1 VPWVETESLSFTAR
15 HDSGD
20 SAYAER
26 TLDRMEDLRLRLEDR
41 FEEVPGDVTIV
52 VHTHPTLLAMAHPF
66 LPAARWSAAP
76 AGRRYLAGWAMAT
89 ELHVLNDPSTE
100 RRAAGD
106 DSREAL
112 RGTAERL
119 YAQLVVAANNPD
131 LPPSWTP
138 RRFARYL
145 RWAWLVEGGAQYFAR
160 QVGFYRAAV
169 IRRLRESARP
179 SFPPSRRDAVILGGT
194 IFDLLE
200 SERGPDAC
208 ERLALSLL
216 PGGPTPTLEAAFEA
230 RIGEI
235 EDAWRA
241 ALRAMT
247 RPAVD

>member
-1 VPWVETESLSFTAR
+1 
-15 HDSGD
+15 
-20 SAYAER
+20 
-26 TLDRMEDLRLRLEDR
+26 
-41 FEEVPGDVTIV
+41 
-52 VHTHPTLLAMAHPF
+52 
-66 LPAARWSAAP
+66 
-76 AGRRYLAGWAMAT
+76 MAT
-89 ELHVLNDPSTE
+89 ELHILNDPHIE

-119 YAQLVVAANNPD
+119 YAQLVIAANNPE

-138 RRFARYL
+138 RRFVRYL

-160 QVGFYRAAV
+160 QVGLYRAAV

-208 ERLALSLL
+208 EQLALRLHA
-216 PGGPTPTLEAAFEA
+216 GGALPTLQAAFDAPIAEV
-230 RIGEI
+230 
-235 EDAWRA
+235 EDAWRTY
-241 ALRAMT
+241 LRAMG
-247 RPAVD
+247 RPTAG